1 MQDESDF
8 DLDVEVGQQ
17 PIEDEVQDEQE
28 ESEVEE
34 SQTEATSEGV
44 ERKKSGW
51 VDLSAIPEGVRKPI
65 EGRLGELTRE
75 KAKEAFKA
83 RQLEAELNQL
93 KAKFEK
99 VEPPKEIQMPSY
111 ELAIENPEEFNRQNR
126 AYNDSLIAK
135 RQYDDAIKA
144 QEERSVALQQQQT
157 QRQLETYAQ
166 KVKALDVDPALML
179 EAERNLADAG
189 IAQKIGGF
197 LLADEDGAALVK
209 ELGGNFEELYQLSQ
223 MSPERIV
230 SYIERNVRPRL
241 SKVKKPSAPPPP
253 TRVSGSRGTGTKS
266 VNDKFGFTIE
276 QELNHG

>member
-17 PIEDEVQDEQE
+17 PIEDEVQDEQQ

-51 VDLSAIPEGVRKPI
+51 VDLSAIPEDVRKPI

-144 QEERSVALQQQQT
+144 QEERTVALQQQEQ
-157 QRQLETYAQ
+157 QSLLESYA
-166 KVKALDVDPALML
+166 KRVEALGADPELMR
-179 EAERNLADAG
+179 EAEYRIG
-189 IAQKIGGF
+189 IAGLAPHIGQF
-197 LLADEDGAALVK
+197 LLRHPKGAEIVK
-209 ELGGNFEELYQLSQ
+209 ELGSNSQELDFLSDIAYKSPIAKEE
-223 MSPERIV
+223 II
-230 SYIERNVRPRL
+230 SYIAENVVPRL

-276 QELNHG
+276 